1 MNVWVLLIPARIKR
15 NDMIGTILV
24 PTDGSAGAEA
34 TIAHATELA
43 RTYGAAV
50 HTLYVVDTSGEPP
63 AISGDDREDL
73 LAPSERRGR
82 EATIRITDRA
92 EELDLK
98 AAREVREGTPYSEIL
113 AYADEYGVDLLV
125 MGTHGRTGA
134 DRARLGSTTERVLT
148 LADVPVLSVRLT
160 DDDGSGPE
168 TISYD
173 RIVIPT
179 DGSDGAIR
187 AAETALDVAEK
198 YDAAVDTVY
207 VVDPAPYDLEDAS
220 RSIVG
225 LLTEGG
231 RNATETVAEM
241 ARDRNLGVTTA
252 VRRGNPA
259 DELLKYVS
267 SVDADL
273 VAMGTRGRSVGSGR
287 LLGSTTARVVRR
299 SPIPVLSVT

>member
-1 MNVWVLLIPARIKR
+1 MY
-15 NDMIGTILV
+15 GTILV

-34 TIAHATELA
+34 PIAHATELA

-50 HTLYVVDTSGEPP
+50 HTLYVVDTGGEPP
-63 AISGDDREDL
+63 AVSGDERDDL

-92 EELDLK
+92 EEFDLK
-98 AAREVREGTPYSEIL
+98 ASREVREGTPYGEIL
-113 AYADEYGVDLLV
+113 AYADEYDVDLLV

-148 LADVPVLSVRLT
+148 LADVPVLSVRLA
-160 DDDGSGPE
+160 DDSDVPASE

-198 YDAAVDTVY
+198 YDAAVHTVY
-207 VVDPAPYDLEDAS
+207 VVDPTPYDLEDAS

-231 RNATETVAEM
+231 HNATETVAEM
-241 ARDRNLGVTTA
+241 ARDRDLDATTA
-252 VRRGNPA
+252 VRRGDPA
-259 DELLKYVS
+259 DELLEYVS

-299 SPIPVLSVT
+299 SPIPVLTVT